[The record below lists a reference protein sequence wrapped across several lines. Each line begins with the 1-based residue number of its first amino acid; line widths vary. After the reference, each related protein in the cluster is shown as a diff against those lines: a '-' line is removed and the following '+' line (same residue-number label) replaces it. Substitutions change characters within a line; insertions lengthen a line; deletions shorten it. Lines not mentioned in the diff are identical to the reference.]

1 MLTTK
6 RFLFFL
12 TVLTTSLSTMA
23 QTWDYRYEFLG
34 WNTYQNSTSNS
45 LSEASGDYYAI
56 ANDQGWPPPSHK
68 FFGILQTDLSGVAA
82 TGKTFA
88 YGDIVNE
95 MEGNAIHS
103 DALHSYVVG
112 YYEDAGSMLI
122 MKRDNSTGAVIGSKG
137 VYINDISQEYGTDL
151 VKISNGFV
159 RYMAVGQ
166 TSPSNGISYPMIV
179 TFDTGLGLHQV
190 AYYPQTRVGTHVV
203 TQGIL
208 TSQGDV
214 MLVGAFR
221 PTGANGQHTGPGE
234 LFTMKISTV
243 GVAIGG
249 IKYYPIQGTSCVHP
263 SITEIGTKDEY
274 LVAFGDGSTNLFA
287 AHLDASRVAMW
298 AQQYDM
304 SLGMN
309 YARPMQ
315 IMDWASGDIT
325 ISFGGA
331 RLSGNNVTGL
341 LELDGVGG
349 LVPGS
354 EWYDSPVA
362 QTQIGCASI
371 QGSNGGVLLAT
382 TGTLSGQPG
391 NIQLISERQS
401 LSSTC
406 ESAIGPVL
414 DNGINLVDVDFT
426 YTRGTFANE
435 MPVNIMADLGY
446 GQRFECTST
455 TPTASN
461 GTFKKNPTSVEGA
474 VSNSLSISPSI
485 GSGVFEVLNIPS
497 DVLSIDVLNLNGQVV
512 TSVAVQGALAHI
524 NLSTYEQG
532 VYLVKVQGANGSD
545 VLRIVKQ

>member
-1 MLTTK
+1 MVVFTCLAAK
-6 RFLFFL
+6 
-12 TVLTTSLSTMA
+12 A

-34 WNTYQNSTSNS
+34 SNTYQNSTSNS

-56 ANDQGWPPPSHK
+56 ANDQGWPLPSHK
-68 FFGILQTDLSGVAA
+68 FFGILQANATSGVASV
-82 TGKTFA
+82 GKTFA

-122 MKRDNSTGAVIGSKG
+122 MKRDNSTGAVMGAKA

-151 VKISNGFV
+151 VKISSGFI

-166 TSPSNGISYPMIV
+166 TAPSNGISYPMIV

-190 AYYPQTRVGTHVV
+190 AYYPQTRAGTHVV

-221 PTGANGQHTGPGE
+221 PTGANGTPTGPGE

-249 IKYYPIQGTSCVHP
+249 IKYYPIQGTSCIHP

-274 LVAFGDGSTNLFA
+274 LVAFGDGATNLFVT
-287 AHLDASRVAMW
+287 HLDGARVAIW
-298 AQQYDM
+298 AKQYDM

-309 YARPMQ
+309 SVKPVQ
-315 IMDWASGDIT
+315 IMDWASGDVT
-325 ISFGGA
+325 LSFTGP
-331 RLSGNNVTGL
+331 RRSGNNVTGL
-341 LELDGVGG
+341 LELNGVGN

-362 QTQIGCASI
+362 QTQIGSASF

-391 NIQLISERQS
+391 NIQLISER
-401 LSSTC
+401 LTAASTC

-414 DNGINLVDVDFT
+414 DNAINLVDIDAS

-435 MPVNIMADLGY
+435 MPVNIMVDLGY

-455 TPTASN
+455 TPTATN
-461 GTFKKNPTSVEGA
+461 GTFKKNPTSVA
-474 VSNSLSISPSI
+474 DAAADDLNISPSI
-485 GSGVFEVLNIPS
+485 GSGVFQVNNIP
-497 DVLSIDVLNLNGQVV
+497 DDV
-512 TSVAVQGALAHI
+512 TSIEVVGLSGQQLSSIAIQGSLADI
-524 NLSTYEQG
+524 DLSAYEPG
-532 VYLVKVQGANGSD
+532 VYLVKVQGAGSSD